1 MRGRDSVERASNQ
14 AGRAARQVAS
24 QPWVEPLAR
33 FGYTAKGI
41 VYGLVGILAAQA
53 AFGSGGKTT
62 DSRGALQTILDQPFG
77 QFLLG
82 LVAIG
87 LLGYVLWSLVQA
99 TMDTENHGTDAKG
112 IAQRLGYVGTAIVY
126 AGLALTAARLVLGSG
141 GSGGGSSASQDW
153 TARLLAQPFGQWLVG
168 TIGAA
173 IIGFGFY
180 HFYKAYTAKFRRK
193 LKLNEMSENEKTWAT
208 RMGRFGLAARGVVF
222 AVIGFFL
229 IQAARSSNASEV
241 RGLGGA
247 LAALASQPYGPWLLG
262 LVALGLVA
270 YGIYNFVLARYRQMV
285 IQ

>member
-1 MRGRDSVERASNQ
+1 MRGRNSSVERASDQ
-14 AGRAARQVAS
+14 AGRAARRVAS

-41 VYGLVGILAAQA
+41 VYALVGILAAQA
-53 AFGSGGKTT
+53 AFGAGGKTT
-62 DSRGALQTILDQPFG
+62 DSRGALQTILEQPFG

-87 LLGYVLWSLVQA
+87 LVGYALWRLVQA
-99 TMDTENHGTDAKG
+99 MMDTENHGTEAKG
-112 IAQRLGYVGTAIVY
+112 IAQRLSYVGTAVIY
-126 AGLALTAARLVLGSG
+126 GGLALTAARLALGSG
-141 GSGGGSSASQDW
+141 SSGGGNASQDW

-168 TIGAA
+168 TIGALV
-173 IIGFGFY
+173 IGFGC
-180 HFYKAYTAKFRRK
+180 HQLYKAYTAKFRRK

-208 RMGRFGLAARGVVF
+208 RMGRFGLAARGIVF
-222 AVIGFFL
+222 GVIGFFL

-262 LVALGLVA
+262 LVALGLIA

-285 IQ
+285 IS

>member
-1 MRGRDSVERASNQ
+1 MRGRNSVRRASDQ

-41 VYGLVGILAAQA
+41 VYALVGILAAQA
-53 AFGSGGKTT
+53 AFGAGGKTT
-62 DSRGALQTILDQPFG
+62 DSQGALQTILEQPFG

-99 TMDTENHGTDAKG
+99 VMDTENHGTNAKG

-126 AGLALTAARLVLGSG
+126 SGLALTAAKLALGSG
-141 GSGGGSSASQDW
+141 GSGGGNASQDW

-168 TIGAA
+168 TIGALT
-173 IIGFGFY
+173 IGFGFY
-180 HFYKAYTAKFRRK
+180 HFYEAYTAKFRRK
-193 LKLNEMSENEKTWAT
+193 LKLNEMSAPEKTWAT

-229 IQAARSSNASEV
+229 IQAARSSNASQV

-270 YGIYNFVLARYRQMV
+270 YGIYNFVQARYRQMV
-285 IQ
+285 IH

>member
-1 MRGRDSVERASNQ
+1 MRGRNSSIEQVGDQ
-14 AGRAARQVAS
+14 AGRAARLVAS

-62 DSRGALQTILDQPFG
+62 DSRGALQTILEQPFG

-82 LVAIG
+82 LIAIG
-87 LLGYVLWSLVQA
+87 LGGYVLWSLVQA
-99 TMDTENHGTDAKG
+99 VMDTENHGTDAKG
-112 IAQRLGYVGTAIVY
+112 IAQRLSYVGAALVY
-126 AGLALTAARLVLGSG
+126 TGLALTAARLALGSSSSG
-141 GSGGGSSASQDW
+141 GSNASQDW

-180 HFYKAYTAKFRRK
+180 HFYRAYTAKFRRK
-193 LKLNEMSENEKTWAT
+193 LKLNEMSENEKAWAT

-222 AVIGFFL
+222 GVIGFFL

-270 YGIYNFVLARYRQMV
+270 YGIYNLVLARYRQMV
-285 IQ
+285 I